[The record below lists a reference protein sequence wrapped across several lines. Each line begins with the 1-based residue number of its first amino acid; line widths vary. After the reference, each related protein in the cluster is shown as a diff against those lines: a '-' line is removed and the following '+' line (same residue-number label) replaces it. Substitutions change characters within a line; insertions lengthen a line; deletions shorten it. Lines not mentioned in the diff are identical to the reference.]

1 MRPRIVTIIGAMLYL
16 CSVSSLAA
24 KAELLTLRNNPFSQP
39 EVVNRPPP
47 PPPAAPVA
55 AAIVLP
61 AEEVKLDLTAT
72 LVSASNPMVVVDGEL
87 LTIGDKIEGLKLI
100 AVMEGS
106 AVFTRGGKKYS
117 FAVDD
122 LRER

>member
-1 MRPRIVTIIGAMLYL
+1 MRPRIVTITGAILYL

-24 KAELLTLRNNPFSQP
+24 EAELLTLRKNPFSQP
-39 EVVNRPPP
+39 EVVNKPPP
-47 PPPAAPVA
+47 PPPVVAEVVVPV
-55 AAIVLP
+55 
-61 AEEVKLDLTAT
+61 EEVKLDLSAT
-72 LVSASNPMVVVDGEL
+72 MVSATNPMVIVDGEL
-87 LTIGDKIEGLKLI
+87 LAIGDRIEGLKLI

-122 LRER
+122 QRER

>member
-1 MRPRIVTIIGAMLYL
+1 MRPRIVTITGAILYL

-24 KAELLTLRNNPFSQP
+24 EAELLTLRKNPFSQP
-39 EVVNRPPP
+39 EVVNKPPP
-47 PPPAAPVA
+47 PPPVVA
-55 AAIVLP
+55 AVVLP
-61 AEEVKLDLTAT
+61 VEEVKLDLSAT
-72 LVSASNPMVVVDGEL
+72 MVSATNPMVVVDGEL
-87 LTIGDKIEGLKLI
+87 LAIGDRIEGLKLI

-122 LRER
+122 QRER

>member
-1 MRPRIVTIIGAMLYL
+1 MRPRIIIITGVILFL

-24 KAELLTLRNNPFSQP
+24 EIELLTLRNNPFSQP
-39 EVVNRPPP
+39 EVVKKPPP
-47 PPPAAPVA
+47 PPPLVA
-55 AAIVLP
+55 EVVLP
-61 AEEVKLDLTAT
+61 AEEVKLDLSAT
-72 LVSASNPMVVVDGEL
+72 MVSATNPMVVVDGEL
-87 LTIGDKIEGLKLI
+87 LAIGDKIEGLKLI

-122 LRER
+122 QRER

>member
-1 MRPRIVTIIGAMLYL
+1 MRHRIATISGALLYL
-16 CSVSSLAA
+16 CSVSNLTADV
-24 KAELLTLRNNPFSQP
+24 ELLTLQKNRFSQP
-39 EVVNRPPP
+39 EIINKPPP
-47 PPPAAPVA
+47 PPPVA

-61 AEEVKLDLTAT
+61 AEEVKLDLSAT
-72 LVSASNPMVVVDGEL
+72 MVSATNPMVVVDGEL
-87 LTIGDKIEGLKLI
+87 LAIGDKVEGLKLI

>member
-1 MRPRIVTIIGAMLYL
+1 MRPRIVTITGAILCL

-24 KAELLTLRNNPFSQP
+24 EAELQTLRKNPFSQP
-39 EVVNRPPP
+39 EVVNKPPP
-47 PPPAAPVA
+47 PPPVVA
-55 AAIVLP
+55 EVVLP
-61 AEEVKLDLTAT
+61 AEEVKLDLSAT
-72 LVSASNPMVVVDGEL
+72 MVSATNPMVVVDGEL
-87 LTIGDKIEGLKLI
+87 LAIGDRIEGLKLI

-122 LRER
+122 QRER

>member
-1 MRPRIVTIIGAMLYL
+1 MRHRIATISGTILYL
-16 CSVSSLAA
+16 CSVSNLTADV
-24 KAELLTLRNNPFSQP
+24 ELLTLQKNPFSQP
-39 EVVNRPPP
+39 EVINKPSPPP
-47 PPPAAPVA
+47 PVA

-61 AEEVKLDLTAT
+61 AEEVKLDLSAT
-72 LVSASNPMVVVDGEL
+72 MVSATNPMVVVDGEL
-87 LTIGDKIEGLKLI
+87 LAIGDKVEGLKLI

>member
-1 MRPRIVTIIGAMLYL
+1 MRPRIVTITGAILYL

-24 KAELLTLRNNPFSQP
+24 EAELLTLRNNPFSQP
-39 EVVNRPPP
+39 EVVNKPPP
-47 PPPAAPVA
+47 PSAAPVA
-55 AAIVLP
+55 AEVVLP
-61 AEEVKLDLTAT
+61 AEEVKLDLSAT
-72 LVSASNPMVVVDGEL
+72 MVSATNPMVVVDGEL
-87 LTIGDKIEGLKLI
+87 LAIGDKVEGLKLI

>member
-1 MRPRIVTIIGAMLYL
+1 MRSRIVTITGAILYL

-24 KAELLTLRNNPFSQP
+24 EAELLTLRKNPFSQP
-39 EVVNRPPP
+39 EVVNKPPP
-47 PPPAAPVA
+47 PPPVVA
-55 AAIVLP
+55 EVVLP
-61 AEEVKLDLTAT
+61 AEEVKLDLSAT
-72 LVSASNPMVVVDGEL
+72 MVSATNPMVIVDGEL
-87 LTIGDKIEGLKLI
+87 LAIGDRIEGLKLI

-122 LRER
+122 QRER

>member
-1 MRPRIVTIIGAMLYL
+1 MRPNIVTISGAIFYL

-24 KAELLTLRNNPFSQP
+24 EVELLTLHKNPFSQP
-39 EVVNRPPP
+39 EVVNKPPP
-47 PPPAAPVA
+47 PPPVVA
-55 AAIVLP
+55 AVVLP
-61 AEEVKLDLTAT
+61 AEEVKLDLSAT
-72 LVSASNPMVVVDGEL
+72 MVSATNPMVVVDGEL
-87 LTIGDKIEGLKLI
+87 LAIGDQIEGLKLI

-122 LRER
+122 QRER

>member
-1 MRPRIVTIIGAMLYL
+1 MRPRIVTITGAILCL

-24 KAELLTLRNNPFSQP
+24 EVELLTLRKNPFSQP
-39 EVVNRPPP
+39 EVVNKPTPPP
-47 PPPAAPVA
+47 PVVA
-55 AAIVLP
+55 EVVLP
-61 AEEVKLDLTAT
+61 VEEVKLDLSAT
-72 LVSASNPMVVVDGEL
+72 MVSATNPMVVVDGEL
-87 LTIGDKIEGLKLI
+87 LAIGDRIEGLKLI

-122 LRER
+122 QRER